1 MISSCPVELPKRLGW
16 LKSGRFL
23 RLLSILGAL
32 VLLSAVLYNA
42 MAVDRIPPTYTIK
55 VSNTTSTGLAPT
67 LTSIDVEFSEAVRH
81 DTAEKAFSM
90 TAVVTGSPAVAGT
103 FYWQGQT
110 LIFTPSAKLPLSTKF
125 HVRMAAG
132 VQDLAGNAQGSSSSI
147 DFTTVGG
154 PVVVSTSPANGA
166 ASVSVDASV
175 EIQFD
180 RLMDTQKVVAGLTV
194 EPAITYQA
202 SWNGALLTINPTGP
216 MEYATTYTVRIGEP
230 AVDQDG
236 TKLNPYVTSFKT
248 VGSGLRVTGL
258 IPAPDK
264 NGISIHS
271 QIAVTFDSPI
281 DLSSIDGAIKITPQ
295 ISGSIKAISM
305 PGDST
310 AAATASATATAT
322 PTATPTA
329 TATATAA
336 ATPGATAAN
345 AIVFTPDNPLSPNTT
360 YFVTLSSTVRRTDG
374 QVASGRT
381 WTFITGEPPANAL
394 NHIAFISHR
403 SGVDNVWLMNPDGSN
418 QRQVTAELEPVSS
431 YDISGDGTTI
441 AYGVGG
447 VVKKMSLKG
456 DNLTTVT
463 SGGNFEYAPTITP
476 DGTGLIVARRDAVGR
491 DMGYWLYPLVSGAD
505 TKQVAPDGAPD
516 PAGVKFGAD
525 GLTGQPGMPAW
536 APRAAL
542 TSDGATMLVVRGVDN
557 MVELVAMNGATKTLP
572 LNLQGNSRPVWVES
586 DEAFYLAGSD
596 DKGATWASWRITP
609 AGSVNK
615 VGAATSDMA
624 ATDRSLAL
632 IVRAADGSSH
642 LGYAPKAGGPATPL
656 TDDPSLSES
665 GPSFSP
671 DGSEVVFGRV
681 NSQLPGTSAGIWK
694 VNVDGTGL
702 TNLSLDGSSP
712 RWVA

>member
-32 VLLSAVLYNA
+32 VLLSAILYNA
-42 MAVDRIPPTYTIK
+42 IAVDRIPPTYTIR

-67 LTSIDVEFSEAVRH
+67 LMSIDVDFSEAVRH

-90 TAVVTGSPAVAGT
+90 TAVVAGSPAVAGT

-125 HVRMAAG
+125 HVRIAAG

-154 PVVVSTSPANGA
+154 PVVVSASPASGA
-166 ASVSVDASV
+166 GSVPVDASI

-180 RLMDTQKVVAGLTV
+180 RLMDTQKVIAGLTV
-194 EPAITYQA
+194 QPAITYQA
-202 SWNGALLTINPTGP
+202 SWNGPLLTINPIGP
-216 MEYATTYTVRIGEP
+216 MEYGTTYTVKIGDP

-236 TKLNPYVTSFKT
+236 TRLAPYVTSFKT

-271 QIAVTFDSPI
+271 EIAVTFDSPI
-281 DLSSIDGAIKITPQ
+281 DLSSIAGAIKITPP
-295 ISGSIKAISM
+295 ISGSIKAISL
-305 PGDST
+305 PGNSS
-310 AAATASATATAT
+310 AAATATG
-322 PTATPTA
+322 TA
-329 TATATAA
+329 TATATS
-336 ATPGATAAN
+336 TPGATAAN

-381 WTFITGEPPANAL
+381 WTFITGAPPANAL

-447 VVKKMSLKG
+447 VVKKMSVSG
-456 DNLTTVT
+456 NNLTTLT
-463 SGGNFEYAPTITP
+463 SGGNSEYAPTITP
-476 DGTGLIVARRDAVGR
+476 DGTGLIVARRDASDR

-505 TKQVAPDGAPD
+505 TKQVAPDGALD

-542 TSDGATMLVVRGVDN
+542 TSDGATMLVVRGADDI
-557 MVELVAMNGATKTLP
+557 VELVAMNGAAKPTP
-572 LNLQGNSRPVWVES
+572 LTLQGNSRPVWVES
-586 DEAFYLAGSD
+586 DGAFYLAGSD
-596 DKGATWASWRITP
+596 DKGATWACWRVTP
-609 AGSVNK
+609 SGSMTK
-615 VGAATSDMA
+615 IGAATSDIA
-624 ATDRSLAL
+624 ATDRSLAVIL
-632 IVRAADGSSH
+632 RAADGSSH
-642 LGYAPKAGGPATPL
+642 LAYAPTAGGPATPL

-665 GPSFSP
+665 APSFSP
-671 DGSEVVFGRV
+671 DGSAVAFGRV
-681 NSQLPGTSAGIWK
+681 NSQSPVTSAGIWE

-712 RWVA
+712 RWIA